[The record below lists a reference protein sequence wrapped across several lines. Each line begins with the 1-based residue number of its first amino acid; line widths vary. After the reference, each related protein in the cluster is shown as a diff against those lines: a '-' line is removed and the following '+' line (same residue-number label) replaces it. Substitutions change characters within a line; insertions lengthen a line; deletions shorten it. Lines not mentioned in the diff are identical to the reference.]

1 MAPVEALGARM
12 LYALAVAVYGLAAA
26 QGVLLWRR
34 GFRRGERLNHALL
47 ALGFVVH
54 TAALVGRGF
63 SLRRCPVTNL
73 FEALMFVTWAI
84 CGVHVVA
91 ALWPRL
97 KFVGVF
103 LAPGL
108 LTAGIFALQPQL
120 DRPGPVF
127 DLEHAAVSLHVS
139 LVLLAYAGFA
149 LGAVAGGLFLLREAP
164 AGNAPAGGG
173 TATGPGSN
181 WEVLAG
187 RLPPIER
194 LEEVLLRSVGT
205 GLVLLTAGLVLSL
218 GLMRERY
225 GVLVRPDP
233 KIAWSFLVWTVYFGL
248 LLLRLGFRQAT
259 RRLAWGALAGFGFV
273 VLTFWSTNL
282 LSPIHHP

>member
-1 MAPVEALGARM
+1 MAPLEALGARM
-12 LYALAVAVYGLAAA
+12 LYALAVAVYGLAAV

-54 TAALVGRGF
+54 TVALIGRGF

-84 CGVHVVA
+84 CGVHVIA

-97 KFVGVF
+97 RFVGVF

-108 LTAGIFALQPQL
+108 LAAGIFALQPQL

-139 LVLLAYAGFA
+139 LVLLAYVGFA

-164 AGNAPAGGG
+164 ASAS
-173 TATGPGSN
+173 ATGPGTN
-181 WEVLAG
+181 WQVLAG

-194 LEEVLLRSVGT
+194 LERVLLRSVGT
-205 GLVLLTAGLVLSL
+205 GLILLTAGLVLSL

-233 KIAWSFLVWTVYFGL
+233 KIAWSFLVWTVYLGL

-259 RRLAWGALAGFGFV
+259 RRLAWGALAGFVFV